1 MGRMTTIGAF
11 DAKAQ
16 FSALLDRAAAGE
28 EIVITKHGKPVAKI
42 VATDTAG
49 SVDPKVLLERM
60 RKGRTATLGD
70 IDWKDLRDA
79 GRR

>member
-1 MGRMTTIGAF
+1 MTTIGAF

-28 EIVITKHGKPVAKI
+28 EIVVTKHGKPVAKI
-42 VATDTAG
+42 VAVEKAAT
-49 SVDPKVLLERM
+49 VDPKALLERM
-60 RKGRTATLGD
+60 RMGRTATLGG
-70 IDWKDLRDA
+70 IDWKELRDA

>member
-1 MGRMTTIGAF
+1 MTTIGAF

-42 VATDTAG
+42 VATDNAG
-49 SVDPKVLLERM
+49 AVDPKVLLERM
-60 RKGRTATLGD
+60 RKGRTATLGN

>member
-1 MGRMTTIGAF
+1 MTTIGAF

-70 IDWKDLRDA
+70 IDWKDLLDA